1 MQKLSTP
8 YIKRRTGE
16 SESKRKW
23 NNCDGD
29 SSFLKD
35 PWMSQ
40 QSAVQ
45 SLLINSVVDQHKRE
59 KKDCVT
65 NIPVF
70 ATQLQKYSS
79 PIEPFYIPSSH
90 LHPGGNLSWFLGIY
104 ISYMYI
110 YIIYAYMSL
119 CVWCMHS
126 LCMWVYMSMCG
137 CRGQKRTSSVLLY
150 YGLGLQVFGHTS
162 FLIWVLG
169 FKVMS
174 HPHTPKLSLQPL
186 FLDLVI
192 YLYSFLS
199 LSLFFLHVWN
209 VHESIILQTL
219 TCKLFSSDQ

>member
-29 SSFLKD
+29 SSFLKG

-40 QSAVQ
+40 QSTVQ

-104 ISYMYI
+104 IIYVHIYISYMHIWVCVCDVCTVCVCGYI
-110 YIIYAYMSL
+110 CP
-119 CVWCMHS
+119 CVGAEARREH
-126 LCMWVYMSMCG
+126 
-137 CRGQKRTSSVLLY
+137 
-150 YGLGLQVFGHTS
+150 QVFCFTMGWGYRCLATPHFSYGYWDLKSCRT
-162 FLIWVLG
+162 
-169 FKVMS
+169 
-174 HPHTPKLSLQPL
+174 HTPLS
-186 FLDLVI
+186 
-192 YLYSFLS
+192 Y
-199 LSLFFLHVWN
+199 
-209 VHESIILQTL
+209 
-219 TCKLFSSDQ
+219 LFSPCF

>member
-1 MQKLSTP
+1 MNEPAISNAVTADEFCSWSTQK
-8 YIKRRTGE
+8 R
-16 SESKRKW
+16 
-23 NNCDGD
+23 
-29 SSFLKD
+29 
-35 PWMSQ
+35 
-40 QSAVQ
+40 
-45 SLLINSVVDQHKRE
+45 

-65 NIPVF
+65 NIPVLT
-70 ATQLQKYSS
+70 TQLQKYSS
-79 PIEPFYIPSSH
+79 PIEPFYIPSSL

-104 ISYMYI
+104 IYI
-110 YIIYAYMSL
+110 YIHISYIYTYMSL

-162 FLIWVLG
+162 FLIWVLE

-192 YLYSFLS
+192 YLYSFFIS
-199 LSLFFLHVWN
+199 FTFFLHVWN
-209 VHESIILQTL
+209 VHEAIILQML
-219 TCKLFSSDQ
+219 TCKLLSSDQ